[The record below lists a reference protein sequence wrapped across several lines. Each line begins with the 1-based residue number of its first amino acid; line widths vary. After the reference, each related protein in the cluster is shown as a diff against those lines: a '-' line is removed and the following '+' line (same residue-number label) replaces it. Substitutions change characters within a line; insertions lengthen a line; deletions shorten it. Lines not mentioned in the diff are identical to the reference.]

1 MATEILAIDTAKTVF
16 DRQALIG
23 IYRQYN
29 AEIFRYAYRMLGDRA
44 LAEDCVSETFSRFL
58 HATRR
63 GRKPITDVRPYLYR
77 IAHNWVTDHFRR
89 QPQQLLA
96 LEDELHPD
104 TDANPSSMFSRD
116 MERKKLRTA
125 LLELPSEQRQVIE
138 LRFLE
143 EWRHQEIAEALGKSV
158 EATRALQYRALTTLR
173 RILVEQEKNEN
184 G

>member
-1 MATEILAIDTAKTVF
+1 MATEYLAIETAKTAF
-16 DRQALIG
+16 DRQALVG

-29 AEIFRYAYRMLGDRA
+29 AEIFRYAFRMLGDRA

-58 HATRR
+58 RATRR
-63 GRKPITDVRPYLYR
+63 GRKPIEEIRPYLYR
-77 IAHNWVTDHFRR
+77 IAHNWITDHFRR
-89 QPQQLLA
+89 QPYQHLS
-96 LEDELHPD
+96 LEDELHAD
-104 TDANPSSMFSRD
+104 TDSNPSSMFSRE
-116 MERKKLRTA
+116 MERKRVRAA

-173 RILVEQEKNEN
+173 RILVEQEKTENE
-184 G
+184 